1 MSTIYPRA
9 RVYLCAGGVPAVVG
23 ELLHAEL
30 LDESPLLV
38 NNYSI
43 SRYISVATNVLLLIS

>member
-1 MSTIYPRA
+1 VSTIYPRA